1 MAKRDSIRLQL
12 LAGVATGAMLLWA
25 APAQAQQADPDEMVE
40 TGEQQDDDE
49 ARLNTVKVS
58 GIRGSIQNSL
68 NTKKNETSIV
78 EAISAEDIG
87 KLPDLS
93 IADSLARLPGVTAQ
107 RVRGRSQQ
115 ISIRGLGP
123 DFSLALWN
131 GREVV
136 SAGNN
141 RGVEFDQFPSELV
154 AQGVVYKTPDA
165 RLAAT
170 GIAGPDGGTPEKPVG
185 LCFLGLAGP
194 DGTQVLRRRLYARAG
209 REAVQAQTVRDALE
223 SLRRAL
229 LGPEPPDPPPWG
241 VLPGSLVPGKLSA
254 PYPMG

>member
-1 MAKRDSIRLQL
+1 MKQSFTNKKSWL
-12 LAGVATGAMLLWA
+12 LGTAALALATSMPVCAQDNA
-25 APAQAQQADPDEMVE
+25 AEEEDEQATLDVV
-40 TGEQQDDDE
+40 
-49 ARLNTVKVS
+49 TVT

-68 NTKKNETSIV
+68 NAKKNATSIV

-136 SAGNN
+136 FCG
-141 RGVEFDQFPSELV
+141 
-154 AQGVVYKTPDA
+154 
-165 RLAAT
+165 
-170 GIAGPDGGTPEKPVG
+170 
-185 LCFLGLAGP
+185 
-194 DGTQVLRRRLYARAG
+194 
-209 REAVQAQTVRDALE
+209 
-223 SLRRAL
+223 
-229 LGPEPPDPPPWG
+229 
-241 VLPGSLVPGKLSA
+241 
-254 PYPMG
+254 